1 MDVLIINIYVLI
13 ITPTN
18 TANASK
24 DSDKLLNILMTITA
38 VMQHVTIINT
48 LFVIVAVLS
57 SSSLC
62 IFLVLVDLSALTLI
76 NFRSNIKGT
85 EKLA

>member
-1 MDVLIINIYVLI
+1 MDVLI

-18 TANASK
+18 NANASK
-24 DSDKLLNILMTITA
+24 ESDKLLNILMIITA
-38 VMQHVTIINT
+38 VMQQVTIINT
-48 LFVIVAVLS
+48 HFVILAVLS

-62 IFLVLVDLSALTLI
+62 ILLVLLSALTLI